1 MFHFT
6 LFSFYSVRH
15 ITGIPFLN
23 CLPSRRHL
31 CLCHCIF
38 ENTTYH
44 HTSTRDRY
52 VVCIRF
58 VSSPDRF
65 VNFQGHLLTPSD
77 RFVGLL
83 VFVNFPD
90 RFVRVVCNQLIISEI
105 HSGTKYKKKFQNLHE
120 NH

>member
-1 MFHFT
+1 MISTTCSIH
-6 LFSFYSVRH
+6 
-15 ITGIPFLN
+15 
-23 CLPSRRHL
+23 LPEIGL
-31 CLCHCIF
+31 W
-38 ENTTYH
+38 
-44 HTSTRDRY
+44 
-52 VVCIRF
+52 F
-58 VSSPDRF
+58 VSPPDRF

-77 RFVGLL
+77 RFFGLL